1 MVTLPNLHVFS
12 SCYKSYNPFPLPE
25 SPLGVSHAVREI
37 NRGAELLEEVSS
49 SLLDQ
54 STEEAADIEDG
65 EIESNHERGDVEGI
79 TKGLL
84 EWPKICTQVAQFA
97 CTPMGILVARDLP
110 IGASVD
116 ESEELQAQTEAAR
129 SLSTPL
135 NFSGI
140 EDLRGIVAG
149 AISGNVCTV
158 TQLCAVKKTL
168 SSARRLHDQVQQG
181 RVLFV

>member
-1 MVTLPNLHVFS
+1 M
-12 SCYKSYNPFPLPE
+12 K
-25 SPLGVSHAVREI
+25 
-37 NRGAELLEEVSS
+37 GAMWK
-49 SLLDQ
+49 
-54 STEEAADIEDG
+54 A
-65 EIESNHERGDVEGI
+65 
-79 TKGLL
+79 
-84 EWPKICTQVAQFA
+84 W
-97 CTPMGILVARDLP
+97 TPMGILVSREGYLP

-116 ESEELQAQTEAAR
+116 GSEELQAQTEAAR

-149 AISGNVCTV
+149 ALSGNVCTV

-168 SSARRLHDQVQQG
+168 SSARRLHDQVQQV